1 MTAPRFAAVA
11 LLAILIH
18 PLLTA
23 VSDDDF
29 AKWWPGFQAAV
40 AKGDAKVV
48 AQKTRFP
55 LSWENGPIREIGT
68 EAEFLK
74 GFDTYF
80 TAEIRKAIATGKLDR
95 LPDGTYSITW
105 KARGNEYS
113 LYFKPQ
119 GSGFLLDAL
128 SEGPA

>member
-1 MTAPRFAAVA
+1 MKLARFAALA
-11 LLAILIH
+11 LLAILLH
-18 PLLTA
+18 PLPAA
-23 VSDDDF
+23 VADDDF
-29 AKWWPGFQAAV
+29 TKWWPGFQVAV
-40 AKGDAKVV
+40 AKGDAKTV

-55 LSWENGPIREIGT
+55 LSCENGPIREIGT
-68 EAEFLK
+68 AAEFLK

-80 TAEIRKAIATGKLDR
+80 TAEIRKAIATAKPDR
-95 LPDGTYSITW
+95 LPDGTYMITW

-119 GSGFLLDAL
+119 GSAFILDAL